1 MDKSY
6 IDYLSFGDGIYT
18 IDNFCKSI
26 RSQVSGFTEWDQIE
40 IEVES
45 IPYEIWRQAFKFIGV
60 DLRKKKEIEDK
71 ERAEYLRLHEKYGST
86 G

>member
-45 IPYEIWRQAFKFIGV
+45 IPYESQAFKFIGI
-60 DLRKKKEIEDK
+60 DLKKKKEIEDK

>member
-1 MDKSY
+1 MEKSY
-6 IDYLSFGDGIYT
+6 INYLSFEDGIYT

-45 IPYEIWRQAFKFIGV
+45 IPYESQAFKFIGI
-60 DLRKKKEIEDK
+60 DLKKKKEIEDK

>member
-26 RSQVSGFTEWDQIE
+26 RSQASGFTEWDQIE

-45 IPYEIWRQAFKFIGV
+45 IPYESQAFKFIGI
-60 DLRKKKEIEDK
+60 DLKKKKEIEDK